1 MNMKTEDRKIAIE
14 KMLSLISNISISP
27 VYKQTNH
34 PGEDI
39 RAAKAIYECA
49 HDEQLETNVKLWM
62 DFAREAA
69 EHFGIKGI
77 QQTAKYLNIK
87 TNRL

>member
-1 MNMKTEDRKIAIE
+1 MGDKVMPKIITTIITE
-14 KMLSLISNISISP
+14 SNEDYANRIL
-27 VYKQTNH
+27 TLRH
-34 PGEDI
+34 PGEDV
-39 RAAKAIYECA
+39 RVAKAIYECA
-49 HDEQLETNVKLWM
+49 HGEQLETNVKLWM